1 MTNDRMT
8 NDGMRHQPQRARR
21 AQSEEFITKTH
32 RRERGERRDFL
43 EYCSAYSAVSAI
55 KNPFCSGVYFE
66 FATNF
71 TNWHEFFLLIRVN
84 SCNSWQKRPTA
95 QFLSVFGI
103 RHEFHELARIFS
115 LNSCKF
121 VQFVAKK
128 TNCATPEC
136 FKFLCVL
143 CVLCGEL

>member
-55 KNPFCSGVYFE
+55 KNPFCSGVYF
-66 FATNF
+66 
-71 TNWHEFFLLIRVN
+71 
-84 SCNSWQKRPTA
+84 
-95 QFLSVFGI
+95 GI

-128 TNCATPEC
+128 TNCAIPEC
-136 FKFLCVL
+136 FWNSPRISRIGTNFFLLIRVNSYNSWQKRPTAQFL
-143 CVLCGEL
+143 SVFGIRH